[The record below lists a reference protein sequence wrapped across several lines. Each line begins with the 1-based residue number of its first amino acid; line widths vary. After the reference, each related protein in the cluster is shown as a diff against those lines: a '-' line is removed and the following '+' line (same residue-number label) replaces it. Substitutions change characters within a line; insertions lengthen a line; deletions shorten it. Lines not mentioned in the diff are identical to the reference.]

1 MILNTLLLLSLQSG
15 SFDAAIAD
23 ASALASKNN
32 FNGAVQTLKDAG
44 VEDSTDAAGWTAY
57 GEMSSKWTEFEIGA
71 GRIGGLDAYDAWN
84 DVAWIYEKA
93 SSMSG
98 AEDMV
103 WVNWSEAMLNANDV
117 ANSLRTVEDGLVKFP
132 KSAGLMMQ
140 QGRVLM
146 SVARSTGEMGDAEA
160 AAEKFA
166 EAESAFRNAMQAAPK
181 TAAPCLRL
189 GELLWTLYYNSGQK
203 DQTAHD
209 GAIEA
214 FLAGAKRE
222 ASGVDG
228 GMISNWLGAEGLPVL
243 DVLIE
248 SQPKEVLNYWYR
260 GSTYYGMGPDHWTNT
275 RDDFLK
281 VLDLNPDFTN
291 AYYFLADGAMQR
303 GQQLNGEGNAT
314 NRERAYS
321 AAAKFWAL
329 YLKDFGPTYLQT
341 VKQNQDGDINAA
353 KTMNWL
359 AGKSTMENGIIL
371 LEWATTAN
379 PGFGDA
385 WNNLAFFYRDTGKAD
400 KSLRAYAKAHE
411 LLPDD
416 PQIMNDYAV
425 IYHYYLK
432 SEDDL
437 ARELYKKA
445 VARADAM
452 IANGEVADGDEARIN
467 TALKDAKNNLRK
479 LDAGSR
485 KNG

>member
-1 MILNTLLLLSLQSG
+1 MILSTLLLLSLQSG

-32 FNGAVQTLKDAG
+32 FHGAVQTLKDAG
-44 VEDSTDAAGWTAY
+44 VEDSTDAVAWTAY
-57 GEMSSKWTEFEIGA
+57 GEMTGKWTEYEIGA
-71 GRIGGLDAYDAWN
+71 GRIAGLDAYDAWN

-93 SSMSG
+93 SAMSG
-98 AEDMV
+98 AEAKV
-103 WVNWSEAMLNANDV
+103 WVSWSEAMLNSNDV
-117 ANSLRTVEDGLVKFP
+117 ANSLRTVDDGLVKFP
-132 KSAGLMMQ
+132 KSAELMMQ

-146 SVARSTGEMGDAEA
+146 SVARSSAEMGKPEDAAQDFAKAEA
-160 AAEKFA
+160 
-166 EAESAFRNAMQAAPK
+166 AFRNAMKASPK
-181 TAAPCLRL
+181 SAAPCLRL
-189 GELLWTLYYNSGQK
+189 GELLWTLYFNSGQK

-214 FLAGAKRE
+214 FLAGAKRD
-222 ASGVDG
+222 AAGVDG
-228 GMISNWLGAEGLPVL
+228 GMVSNWLGAEGLPVL

-248 SQPKEVLNYWYR
+248 NQPQEVLNYWYR
-260 GSTYYGMGPDHWTNT
+260 GSTYYGMGPDHWSNT

-281 VLDLNPDFTN
+281 VLELNPNFTN

-303 GQQLNGEGNAT
+303 GAQLDGEGNAT

-341 VKQNQDGDINAA
+341 VRQNKDGDLNAA

-359 AGKSTMENGIIL
+359 AGKSNMDNGIIL
-371 LEWATTAN
+371 LEWATTAD
-379 PGFGDA
+379 PGFGGA
-385 WNNLAFFYRDTGKAD
+385 WNNLAFFYRDTGKAE

-411 LLPDD
+411 LNPED

-425 IYHYYLK
+425 IYHYYLHT
-432 SEDDL
+432 EDDA
-437 ARELYKKA
+437 ARELYEKA
-445 VARADAM
+445 IARAEAM
-452 IANGEVADGDEARIN
+452 IANGEVEDGDEDRIN
-467 TALKDAKNNLRK
+467 TALRDAKNNLKK
-479 LDAGSR
+479 LAAGNR